1 MASTVFNGTN
11 LLVKIADDGVSP
23 ATIGHSTSCS
33 ISFTNDMAAATTKD
47 SSGFSE
53 VIPAVRSAEISFDG
67 LVDYT
72 DGAGG
77 MTGGGE
83 IAHKLLT
90 RQKCDFSFGTA
101 ATGDTVRGHLLSYSV
116 VTTAGA
122 TGGDLSSGTVCASS
136 SDITSSGYEQSYYN
150 SMTINSADVDA
161 GKVILFTFRADSVN
175 SDYTINATVKYH
187 LR

>member
-90 RQKCDFSFGTA
+90 RQKCDFSFGTV
-101 ATGDTVRGHLLSYSV
+101 ATGDTVYTGEGYISAAEISGAMEEA
-116 VTTAGA
+116 VTY
-122 TGGDLSSGTVCASS
+122 SGT
-136 SDITSSGYEQSYYN
+136 ITVTGAITE
-150 SMTINSADVDA
+150 
-161 GKVILFTFRADSVN
+161 SVN
-175 SDYTINATVKYH
+175 
-187 LR
+187 

>member
-11 LLVKIADDGVSP
+11 LLIKIADDGTTP
-23 ATIGHSTSCS
+23 AAIGHTTSCT
-33 ISFTNDMAAATTKD
+33 ISFSNDMADATTKD

-72 DGAGG
+72 DSDGGA
-77 MTGGGE
+77 E

-101 ATGDTVRGHLLSYSV
+101 ATGDTIY
-116 VTTAGA
+116 
-122 TGGDLSSGTVCASS
+122 TGEGYVSSCEISGTMEEATTYSGT
-136 SDITSSGYEQSYYN
+136 ITVTGAITE
-150 SMTINSADVDA
+150 
-161 GKVILFTFRADSVN
+161 SVN
-175 SDYTINATVKYH
+175 S
-187 LR
+187 

>member
-11 LLVKIADDGVSP
+11 LLVKLADDGVSP

-101 ATGDTVRGHLLSYSV
+101 ATGDTVYTGEGYISAAEISGAMEEA
-116 VTTAGA
+116 VTY
-122 TGGDLSSGTVCASS
+122 SGT
-136 SDITSSGYEQSYYN
+136 ITVTGAITE
-150 SMTINSADVDA
+150 
-161 GKVILFTFRADSVN
+161 SVN
-175 SDYTINATVKYH
+175 
-187 LR
+187 

>member
-1 MASTVFNGTN
+1 MASTVFIGTN

-101 ATGDTVRGHLLSYSV
+101 ATGDTVYTGEGYISAAEISGAMEEA
-116 VTTAGA
+116 VTY
-122 TGGDLSSGTVCASS
+122 SGT
-136 SDITSSGYEQSYYN
+136 ITVTGAITE
-150 SMTINSADVDA
+150 
-161 GKVILFTFRADSVN
+161 SVN
-175 SDYTINATVKYH
+175 
-187 LR
+187 